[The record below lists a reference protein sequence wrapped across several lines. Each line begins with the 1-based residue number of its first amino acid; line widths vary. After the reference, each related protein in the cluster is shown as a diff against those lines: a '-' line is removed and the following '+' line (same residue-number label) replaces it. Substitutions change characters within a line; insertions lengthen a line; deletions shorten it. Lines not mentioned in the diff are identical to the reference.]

1 MNATTTHTAA
11 GTYYPAAP
19 GARTISESE
28 SLYVQGMRVSAQVG
42 PAGEWVVFAGTEIIA
57 EGTLAGDEGDLMV
70 FFAAEALVW
79 SAGID
84 MDRNDHA
91 AAELALFQD
100 EILDAEIIPAQGADV
115 AQMVAELDGEYST
128 REKYSLN
135 DKVIGTYRMLDL
147 IDNALTH
154 GMNVEIKSNASND
167 GWYIEFNDGGNSGY
181 GQFHFIGRK

>member
-1 MNATTTHTAA
+1 MNTTTTHKSA

-19 GARTISESE
+19 GARSIGESE
-28 SLYVQGMRVSAQVG
+28 SLYVQGLRVSAQVG
-42 PAGEWVVFAGTEIIA
+42 PAGEWAVFAGTEIIA

-84 MDRNDHA
+84 LDRVGEADTAEQATALEGAVVTGKDA
-91 AAELALFQD
+91 ALL
-100 EILDAEIIPAQGADV
+100 V
-115 AQMVAELDGEYST
+115 AGLDGEYST
-128 REKYSLN
+128 REKYSHD

-147 IDNALTH
+147 IDNALRG
-154 GMNVEIKSNASND
+154 GMNVEVKSNATND